1 MSVGDL
7 GDVAATLVWSPVAEG
22 HVTAVAGL
30 WRVLGLGDDFDS
42 GADGDNVVKVD
53 HVGIA

>member
-1 MSVGDL
+1 LSVGDL
-7 GDVAATLVWSPVAEG
+7 GDVAATLVWSHVAEG

-42 GADGDNVVKVD
+42 GTDGDNVVKLNR
-53 HVGIA
+53 VGIS